1 MASFNAQDGAFFF
14 SGSSILTRDG
24 GGLAS
29 PPDLAGEFPGSVTF
43 RVSDLSGGTVACV
56 DVPENAAL
64 PPGWKSEEVRR
75 ILPLV
80 LEDSAGPLR
89 AFHFAQ
95 WRRDSAFCGTC
106 GGANRDSDDGTSR
119 FCPACGRVEFPR
131 ITPAIIVLIENGSGE
146 ILLAR
151 NRKFAPGMY
160 SLVAGFTEAGET
172 LEQTVIR
179 EVREEV
185 GLELADIRYEASQPW
200 PFPASLMVGFSA
212 RYSGGEIRPDG
223 VEIEDAGWFGPD
235 GLPKLPGP
243 GSVGRLLIDR
253 WLGGQL
259 RHTHSQK

>member
-1 MASFNAQDGAFFF
+1 MTSFCAPGGAFFF

-24 GGLAS
+24 DGLTA
-29 PPDLAGEFPGSVTF
+29 PPDLALEFPGSETF
-43 RVSDLSGGTVACV
+43 RVSDLAGGTMACV
-56 DVPENAAL
+56 DVPEGAEL
-64 PPGWKSEEVRR
+64 PPGWKSERMR
-75 ILPLV
+75 QILPLL
-80 LEDSAGPLR
+80 LEDSRGPLR

-106 GGANRDSDDGTSR
+106 GGANRDSADGASR

-131 ITPAIIVLIENGSGE
+131 ITPAVIVAIENGSGG

-151 NRKFAPGMY
+151 NRKFAPGLY

-185 GLELADIRYEASQPW
+185 GIELCDIRYEASQPW

-212 RYSGGEIRPDG
+212 RYAGGEIRPDG
-223 VEIEDAGWFGPD
+223 VEIEDAGWFGKD
-235 GLPKLPGP
+235 NLPKLPGP
-243 GSVGRLLIDR
+243 GTVGRLLIDR
-253 WLGGQL
+253 WLAGQL
-259 RHTHSQK
+259 RNTHS